1 MSDTIIAITKVAF
14 VAGLYV
20 FLFFVARSIKG
31 HVTAERA
38 RRPEGADTVPILEVT
53 APESAR
59 RTIEVRRPI
68 VVGRGTNVDITLDD
82 AFASDRHARFDTA
95 EGRLFVHDLGSTN
108 GTMVNGDRVAE
119 RTPLSPGDAITI
131 GGTIMEVR

>member
-1 MSDTIIAITKVAF
+1 MSDTLVNVTKVAF

-20 FLFFVARSIKG
+20 FLFFMARAIRG
-31 HVTAERA
+31 HLATDRA
-38 RRPEGADTVPILEVT
+38 RRPDPAESVPTLKVT
-53 APESAR
+53 APDDAG

-68 VVGRGTNVDITLDD
+68 VVGRGANVDVTLED

-108 GTMVNGDRVAE
+108 GTMVNGERVTE
-119 RTPLSPGDAITI
+119 RTALSRGDAVTI
-131 GGTIMEVR
+131 GGTIMEVQ

>member
-1 MSDTIIAITKVAF
+1 MSETIVNITKVVF

-20 FLFFVARSIKG
+20 FLFFVAKAIRG
-31 HVTAERA
+31 HIVTDRT
-38 RRPEGADTVPILEVT
+38 RRPEASESVPTLVVT
-53 APESAR
+53 AAEGSG

-68 VVGRGTNVDITLDD
+68 VVGRGSNVDVTLED

-95 EGRLFVHDLGSTN
+95 DGRLFVHDLGSTN
-108 GTMVNGDRVAE
+108 GTMVNGERVTE
-119 RTPLSPGDAITI
+119 RTALSRGDAVTI

>member
-1 MSDTIIAITKVAF
+1 MSDTIVNISKVAF

-20 FLFFVARSIKG
+20 FLFFVARAIRTHMTSD
-31 HVTAERA
+31 RP
-38 RRPEGADTVPILEVT
+38 RRPEGPETVPTLVVT
-53 APESAR
+53 APEGAD

-68 VVGRGTNVDITLDD
+68 VIGRGGDVDVTLDD

-108 GTMVNGDRVAE
+108 GTMVNGERVTE
-119 RTPLSPGDAITI
+119 RTPLHRGDAVQV